1 MQQKSEKQNLL
12 TVRKPD
18 AMVASVLM
26 GYAVKIINYRWEQ
39 SEKFVEICITL
50 TRVHQAPTENVQA
63 PFTVRSFD
71 LLANNLNGKTY
82 PTTGNNLLK
91 PISMEAVQK

>member
-18 AMVASVLM
+18 AMVASALM
-26 GYAVKIINYRWEQ
+26 GCAVKIINYRWEQ

-50 TRVHQAPTENVQA
+50 SRVHQAPTENVQH
-63 PFTVRSFD
+63 FVTKFVSFVLFCFVLFCAASD
-71 LLANNLNGKTY
+71 V
-82 PTTGNNLLK
+82 
-91 PISMEAVQK
+91 SV